1 LEHDATIRIRR
12 HLMVQQERARS
23 TRTAIIGAAARIFEE
38 QGYGGTALAAVATG
52 AGVTKGALYF
62 HFPAKEDLA
71 VAVIE
76 EQHALASAEGVRV
89 QALGRPALE
98 TMVLVCRGFTLQLIE
113 HPLMRAGIR
122 LTFEASAF
130 GHDVRQ
136 PYLDWAARFAE
147 LAHAAQDDGDLRR
160 DLDAEAFA
168 RLVVGSYTGVQMVS
182 DILTGRQDVLER
194 LGDLWRMLLP
204 GVMAADRQD
213 QVPRMVELFLD
224 AP

>member
-1 LEHDATIRIRR
+1 
-12 HLMVQQERARS
+12 MVQQERARS
-23 TRTAIIGAAARIFEE
+23 TRAAIIGAAARIFEE
-38 QGYGGTALAAVATG
+38 QGYGGTALAAVATE

-76 EQHALASAEGVRV
+76 EQHAIASADGVRV

-98 TMVLVCRGFTLQLIE
+98 TLVLICRGFALQLIE
-113 HPLMRAGIR
+113 HSVMRAGIR

-136 PYLDWAARFAE
+136 PYLDWSTRFAE
-147 LAHAAQDDGDLRR
+147 LARTAQDDGDLRG
-160 DLDAEAFA
+160 DLDPEAFA
-168 RLVVGSYTGVQMVS
+168 LLIVGSYTGVQMVS

-194 LGDLWRMLLP
+194 LADLWRMLLP
-204 GVMAADRQD
+204 GVVAPDRQEH
-213 QVPRMVELFLD
+213 VPRLVDLFLG